1 MYIKM
6 NITSTQR
13 IDVIAWKI
21 CLQPDVKKVLDKRCA
36 NLPKF
41 DNV

>member
-1 MYIKM
+1 MYIKT

-13 IDVIAWKI
+13 IDVIAQMI
-21 CLQPDVKKVLDKRCA
+21 YLPLDVKKVLDKRCA

-41 DNV
+41 EHV